1 MSFSSKVL
9 EVSVTAANICK
20 QNGNSL
26 VQPYETVMETA
37 AENVPVLYHIM
48 KAKST
53 FTWGEPYKLL

>member
-1 MSFSSKVL
+1 MSFSLKVL

-37 AENVPVLYHIM
+37 AENVPVIPHNE
-48 KAKST
+48 
-53 FTWGEPYKLL
+53 G